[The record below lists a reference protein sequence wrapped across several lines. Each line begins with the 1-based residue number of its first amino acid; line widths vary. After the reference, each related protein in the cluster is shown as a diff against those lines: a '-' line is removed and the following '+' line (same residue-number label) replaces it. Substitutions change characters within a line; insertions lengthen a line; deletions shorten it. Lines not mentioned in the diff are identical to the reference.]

1 MLNPMSVVLKLML
14 MPASLMKTEIK
25 GEGHSTQLTFLS
37 SSLASTHSAFPL
49 TEVLTILKKFFSKDR
64 LRRLKSRW
72 MVKLRARCLL
82 ELTKKNMF
90 FGVTFWMWMVNDL
103 KSSRQS
109 QIWLAYRRV
118 DFPRYVYLPQVL
130 IGSLD
135 CPCPLWLGRVTRLW
149 SPNCNSRYFHVY
161 DPDLPQ

>member
-1 MLNPMSVVLKLML
+1 MSVVLMLML
-14 MPASLMKTEIK
+14 MPASLMKTELK

-37 SSLASTHSAFPL
+37 SSLASMHSAFPL
-49 TEVLTILKKFFSKDR
+49 TEVPTILKKFFSKDR
-64 LRRLKSRW
+64 LRRLKFRW
-72 MVKLRARCLL
+72 MVKLSARFLL
-82 ELTKKNMF
+82 ELTKKTY
-90 FGVTFWMWMVNDL
+90 VFWSDLLDVNDL

-149 SPNCNSRYFHVY
+149 SPNCNSRYFHDY